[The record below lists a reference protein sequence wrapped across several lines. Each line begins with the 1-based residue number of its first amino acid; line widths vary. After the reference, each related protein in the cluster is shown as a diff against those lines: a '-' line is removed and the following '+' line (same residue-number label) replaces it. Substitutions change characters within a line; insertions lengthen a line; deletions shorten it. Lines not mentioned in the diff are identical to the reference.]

1 MSDEA
6 ELAQLAQDRL
16 ACAAPL
22 EDTAPPALGLAEVL
36 DLFPPVRHAFAYG
49 RRAPDSGE
57 SNMVSLICVS
67 VHFISFIFITPLLQR
82 RV

>member
-1 MSDEA
+1 MSIDQA

-22 EDTAPPALGLAEVL
+22 EDAAPPASGLAEVL
-36 DLFPPVRHAFAYG
+36 DQFPPVRHAFAYG

-57 SNMVSLICVS
+57 SNMGSLKCVRL
-67 VHFISFIFITPLLQR
+67 FPSFLITSLLQR